1 MAQRV
6 NGALDALS
14 EAMPK
19 YPFIWGLTSRWFKG
33 DKVWIVPLTADLL
46 KTLCFV
52 RGISAPYSWEV
63 LQRFPKNK
71 GEENLNDLHRYGQRR
86 TDGVPLAQVLRRY
99 SNVHVL
105 IKFEAW
111 INNHR
116 QVTLYIVPQGPHGSR
131 LRELCAVAL
140 KARRALH
147 KAVETFQA
155 SADADSEAVLRRLA
169 KKKKNRIDLAS
180 SLQVVREEGKVQLRR
195 ILVAAKLV

>member
-6 NGALDALS
+6 NRALDALS

-33 DKVWIVPLTADLL
+33 DKVWVVPLTADLL

-52 RGISAPYSWEV
+52 RGIIPASYSWEV

-105 IKFEAW
+105 IK
-111 INNHR
+111 
-116 QVTLYIVPQGPHGSR
+116 L
-131 LRELCAVAL
+131 
-140 KARRALH
+140 
-147 KAVETFQA
+147 
-155 SADADSEAVLRRLA
+155 D
-169 KKKKNRIDLAS
+169 
-180 SLQVVREEGKVQLRR
+180 
-195 ILVAAKLV
+195 